1 VGDPHNAI
9 LGKQRRGAVVVAHH
23 PRVSELATQRL
34 DLDPIRNGL
43 KVSHPSPPLSVLQ
56 SLQDQENARAPPV
69 MHDSAAG

>member
-1 VGDPHNAI
+1 V
-9 LGKQRRGAVVVAHH
+9 
-23 PRVSELATQRL
+23 ELATHRL

-56 SLQDQENARAPPV
+56 SLEDQENARAPPV